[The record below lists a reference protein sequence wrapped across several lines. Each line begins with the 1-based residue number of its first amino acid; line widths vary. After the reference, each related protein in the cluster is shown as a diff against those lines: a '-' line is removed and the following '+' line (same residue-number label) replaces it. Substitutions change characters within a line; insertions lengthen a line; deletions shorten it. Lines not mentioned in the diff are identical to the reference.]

1 MTDAA
6 KFRTDFPEFSD
17 STAYPDSQ
25 VTFWIGIATRL
36 INADRWGDLTDFG
49 IELLVAHNLVLWKQ
63 ASKAAAG
70 GGVPGLAS
78 GVTASKAVADVS
90 VGYDTSVASVEDGGN
105 YNLTTYGTRYL
116 EFVSLFGA
124 GGIQL

>member
-1 MTDAA
+1 MVDAA

-17 STAYPDSQ
+17 TTAYPDAQ
-25 VTFWIGIATRL
+25 VNFWIGIASKL
-36 INADRWGDLTDFG
+36 VNACRWGELTDFG

-63 ASKAAAG
+63 SSKSAAG
-70 GGVPGLAS
+70 GGVPGLAI

-90 VGYDTSVASVEDGGN
+90 VSYDTSVASVEGGGN

-116 EFVSLFGA
+116 EYVLLFGA
-124 GGIQL
+124 GGVQF